1 MSTAREKWECDCQR
15 LKEEIQEAF
24 EEMEQAELRAE
35 EAKDK
40 WEALTQEL
48 KDIQLKE
55 PDEYQA
61 WKDNN
66 L

>member
-1 MSTAREKWECDCQR
+1 MENSTK
-15 LKEEIQEAF
+15 
-24 EEMEQAELRAE
+24 EMEQAELRAD